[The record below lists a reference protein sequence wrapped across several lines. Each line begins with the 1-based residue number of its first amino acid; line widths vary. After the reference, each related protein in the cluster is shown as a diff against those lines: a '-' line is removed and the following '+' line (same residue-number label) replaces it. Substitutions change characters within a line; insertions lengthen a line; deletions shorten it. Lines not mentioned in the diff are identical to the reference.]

1 MGLAAEPKKL
11 LSEKIVYC
19 QAALYG
25 RQIFARFYS
34 AGCNQCKTKSL
45 CGLGNISEE
54 VASFLQ
60 IFHIVLF
67 EFIVAIAIFHFTQ
80 VDALVATVYYQV
92 NLRPMVC
99 RAIIPGAYIGGCAR
113 YS

>member
-54 VASFLQ
+54 VASVRQ
-60 IFHIVLF
+60 IFQMGVF
-67 EFIVAIAIFHFTQ
+67 EFMVASAIFQVTQ

-99 RAIIPGAYIGGCAR
+99 RAIIPGAYIGGDAR
-113 YS
+113 YA

>member
-67 EFIVAIAIFHFTQ
+67 EYMLAIGVFQFTQ
-80 VDALVATVYYQV
+80 VDAVVATV
-92 NLRPMVC
+92 
-99 RAIIPGAYIGGCAR
+99 
-113 YS
+113 